1 MFTIRF
7 FILCF
12 SLGTL
17 INLGVNSEIC
27 DSEAHQNLYES
38 ASQPCFEMGRYE
50 FNLTKKVEELHDV
63 ELECYVRNKAAY
75 SVIWMYNN
83 DLISLDGKVIRP
95 DPNIKLDTDL
105 IKKFNLRLE
114 RVKPGHQ
121 GAYKCQIATL
131 NAQNLKYDL
140 DILVAPTIQ
149 RSPSPEIITL
159 SQGETLRVQCLASG
173 NPKPNLTWSKRGNK
187 AEHTTIDESKSELIL
202 EDVDQSHADTYS
214 CTANNEIGNPVTSE
228 FKVVVKFTPVVSI
241 LEQKNVKDSVLYTED
256 GKTEKINFLVDA
268 YPMPELNLFRND
280 VPITSDSYLFKESQP
295 SGNQFIVTYTFDA
308 SIETLGEY
316 KLVAENELGMG
327 STTIEVTS
335 STGEV
340 NLKLDNFPV
349 YSDAVL
355 FEWSA
360 LSGSEVKELNVQYFS
375 EGGKINGTDKIT
387 KTHKVMP
394 DGTEL
399 PPSYIREAILVKD
412 FYELTHLSPNTTYNI
427 RLRVKNIENKDE
439 WSDWSNTITVKT
451 HKHHAERK
459 HKPHSFHHKY
469 HARKQHHI
477 DNSNLRYNSYLN
489 DSKSLIASCSL
500 LAVNFIFIR
509 FFFNY

>member
-1 MFTIRF
+1 MFMVRF
-7 FILCF
+7 LILCL

-17 INLGVNSEIC
+17 INLGNCEIC

-38 ASQPCFEMGRYE
+38 ANRPCFEMGQYE

-83 DLISLDGKVIRP
+83 DLISLDGKVIKP

-105 IKKFNLRLE
+105 IRKFNLRLE
-114 RVKPGHQ
+114 RVSPEHQ
-121 GAYKCQIATL
+121 GSYKCQIATL
-131 NAQNLKYDL
+131 TAQDLKYDL
-140 DILVAPTIQ
+140 DVLVAPSIQ
-149 RSPSPEIITL
+149 RSPSPDIITL

-173 NPKPNLTWSKRGNK
+173 NPAPHLTWTKRGNK
-187 AEHTTIDESKSELIL
+187 AEHTSIDESKSELIL

-228 FKVVVKFTPVVSI
+228 FKVVVKFTPVVSL
-241 LEQKNVKDSVLYTED
+241 LEQNNVKDSVLYTEH
-256 GKTEKINFLVDA
+256 GQKAKINFLVDA

-280 VPITSDSYLFKESQP
+280 VPINSDSYLFKESQP
-295 SGNQFIVTYTFDA
+295 SGNQFIVAYTFDA
-308 SIETLGEY
+308 SIETFGEY

-327 STTIEVTS
+327 STTIEVTPG
-335 STGEV
+335 TGEV

-360 LSGSEVKELNVQYFS
+360 LSGSPVKELNVQYFNDDN
-375 EGGKINGTDKIT
+375 INGTNKIT

-399 PPSYIREAILVKD
+399 PPSYVQEAILIKD
-412 FYELTHLSPNTTYNI
+412 FYELTHLLPNTTYTI
-427 RLRVKNIENKDE
+427 RLRVKNTENE
-439 WSDWSNTITVKT
+439 WSDWSNTISVKT

-489 DSKSLIASCSL
+489 DSSSLIASIGL
-500 LAVNFIFIR
+500 LAMNFVFIK